1 MNSNLKTDNF
11 DFLNDVVRPQCPYQT
26 LSLEDCARN
35 LCNESEVV
43 FFTGAGFSIAWN
55 PAYPLSNDLF
65 GIDNIDELRSQYN
78 FVKLADSLNIT
89 IPEPSSAQYLQL
101 CYEYFSSL
109 KFHLDAFKRYPSL
122 MPHNLDETIIDEFE
136 DEIRGFIV
144 QRFADK
150 VGEDELNIN
159 AKSNLNQD
167 LIRVF
172 EKLSK
177 DIKHLTFISTNYDY
191 IIEKIF
197 NSIEGANL
205 NRGIVNRESF
215 KAKSW
220 EKSSISLFK
229 INGGFEVYKDT
240 NGFYLD
246 YKSNASPNI
255 ILPSKDQNYDSKYY
269 KSMFLKSAGRLR
281 EASKLVFVG
290 YSLPVEDHT
299 IRFLLKNFVD
309 CESRS
314 KEVYVINR
322 DLNSALKV
330 CEKVGQLF
338 PSILHNDSIFAI
350 DGSLNEM
357 SNYLPQ

>member
-1 MNSNLKTDNF
+1 MKTDSF
-11 DFLNDVVRPQCPYQT
+11 DFLNNVVIPQCPYLT

-43 FFTGAGFSIAWN
+43 FFTGAGFSKAWN
-55 PAYPLSNDLF
+55 VNYPLSYDLF

-78 FVKLADSLNIT
+78 FVKLADSLNIMV
-89 IPEPSSAQYLQL
+89 PDPSSDQYLQL

-109 KFHLDAFKRYPSL
+109 KFHLDAYKRYPSL
-122 MPHNLDETIIDEFE
+122 MPHNLDETIIEEFE
-136 DEIRGFIV
+136 DEIRGFVV
-144 QRFADK
+144 QRFANK
-150 VGEDELNIN
+150 VGEDELNLN
-159 AKSNLNQD
+159 AKSNLNQE
-167 LIRVF
+167 LIEVF
-172 EKLSK
+172 EKLSQK
-177 DIKHLTFISTNYDY
+177 ITHLTFISTNYDY

-197 NSIEGANL
+197 NSIEGVNL

-215 KAKSW
+215 RAKSW

-229 INGGFEVYKDT
+229 INGGFEVYKDPK
-240 NGFYLD
+240 GFHLD
-246 YKSNASPNI
+246 YGSNASPNI

-269 KSMFLKSAGRLR
+269 KNMFLKSAGRLR

-309 CESRS
+309 CESRP

-322 DLNSALKV
+322 DLKSALGV

-338 PSILHNDSIFAI
+338 PTLLQNESIFAI

-357 SNYLPQ
+357 SNHLPQQ